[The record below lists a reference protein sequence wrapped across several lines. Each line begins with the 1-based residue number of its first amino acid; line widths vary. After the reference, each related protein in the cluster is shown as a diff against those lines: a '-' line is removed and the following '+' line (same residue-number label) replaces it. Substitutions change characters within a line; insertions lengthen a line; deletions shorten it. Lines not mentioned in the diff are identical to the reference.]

1 MDALGNPIKIH
12 LTGGQVSD
20 YTPAKDLITLFDLEN
35 SYVLADKGYDSK
47 EFVGAIEDKGGIPVV
62 PSRKNA
68 KNPRSYDKH
77 LYKDRHLVENFFL
90 KLKNNRRIATRYE
103 KNLVNFLGMI
113 HLACILIWL
122 LW

>member
-1 MDALGNPIKIH
+1 MDALGNPIKIY

-47 EFVGAIEDKGGIPVV
+47 EFVGAIEEKGGTPVV

-77 LYKDRHLVENFFL
+77 LYKDRHLVENFFGSII
-90 KLKNNRRIATRYE
+90 NSVGWRIPYISLTANIE
-103 KNLVNFLGMI
+103 
-113 HLACILIWL
+113 
-122 LW
+122 

>member
-1 MDALGNPIKIH
+1 MDALGNPVRIH

-20 YTPAKDLITLFDLEN
+20 HKPAKELITSFDLKN

-47 EFVGAIEDKGGIPVV
+47 DLVAAIRAKGGKAVI
-62 PSRKNA
+62 PSRRNA
-68 KNPRSYDKH
+68 RQPREYDKC

-90 KLKNNRRIATRYE
+90 KLKNNRRIATRFE
-103 KNLVNFLGMI
+103 KNLTHFLSMV

-122 LW
+122 L

>member
-1 MDALGNPIKIH
+1 QIH

-20 YTPAKDLITLFDLEN
+20 YTPAIDLITVFDLEN

-47 EFVGAIEDKGGIPVV
+47 EFVDAIREKGGFPVV

-68 KNPRSYDKH
+68 KQPRAYDKC

-90 KLKNNRRIATRYE
+90 KLKNNRRIATRFE
-103 KNLVNFLGMI
+103 KNLSNFLGMI
-113 HLACILIWL
+113 HLACIL
-122 LW
+122 